1 MKSVGI
7 GLLGR
12 DEVPMEG
19 PKIWWGAKTV
29 RISFEGEGYAFI
41 DLDQK
46 LEVASGPP
54 GPPCPP
60 VAPFPPALKT
70 ETTVQTD
77 VFPKSTFL
85 LHNRAK
91 AILDSHLT
99 IFAIM

>member
-19 PKIWWGAKTV
+19 SKIWWGPKK
-29 RISFEGEGYAFI
+29 I
-41 DLDQK
+41 LMDQK
-46 LEVASGPP
+46 WEVASGPP
-54 GPPCPP
+54 GPPGLP
-60 VAPFPPALKT
+60 VPPALMT

-85 LHNRAK
+85 FHNGAK

>member
-1 MKSVGI
+1 VSI

-12 DEVPMEG
+12 DKVAMEG
-19 PKIWWGAKTV
+19 PKIWWRTKTV

-54 GPPCPP
+54 GPP
-60 VAPFPPALKT
+60 VAPFPPALMT

-85 LHNRAK
+85 FHNRAK
-91 AILDSHLT
+91 AILDSQLT
-99 IFAIM
+99 IFGIM